1 MRTITTGRQIA
12 VHFASIFAC
21 ILIYIIT
28 LHLLQFTIG
37 QTGNILKLL
46 EEVRALRN
54 QLGAGIQ
61 SNMDLSNELRKKLE
75 ESGVNLNLS
84 SLNQNGL
91 YNPANSVLHD
101 SMESQDTTGSQATV
115 ISVGSHRPAH
125 SRNTTILVSDGGVPI
140 PSVGKISTQT
150 SSRSQPFV
158 SSPTGEDETDFVEP
172 VFDHQARSETRP
184 RKRTI
189 DSSIS
194 CGSPGVDKMIQT
206 ISEAEGRLKQA
217 LESSGIQGI
226 DRSFLEELLRYLEQ
240 QRRELDEG
248 RQLLGML
255 DGESTGVSVCHSCL
269 FVLKSYRFL

>member
-1 MRTITTGRQIA
+1 MMHTCPHTI
-12 VHFASIFAC
+12 S
-21 ILIYIIT
+21 Y
-28 LHLLQFTIG
+28 HLKSPIG

-54 QLGAGIQ
+54 QLDAGIQ

-84 SLNQNGL
+84 SLNQNGS
-91 YNPANSVLHD
+91 YNPANSVPHD
-101 SMESQDTTGSQATV
+101 SMGSHDTTSSQATV
-115 ISVGSHRPAH
+115 ISVGSHRPPY
-125 SRNTTILVSDGGVPI
+125 SRNTTLLVSDGGVTI
-140 PSVGKISTQT
+140 PSVGKISTQA
-150 SSRSQPFV
+150 SSRPQPFA

-172 VFDHQARSETRP
+172 VFDHQDGSRPGETRP

-255 DGESTGVSVCHSCL
+255 DGDSTGVSAYDIILKFCL
-269 FVLKSYRFL
+269 LFSVLKFYRFLLD

>member
-1 MRTITTGRQIA
+1 M
-12 VHFASIFAC
+12 SAC
-21 ILIYIIT
+21 NA
-28 LHLLQFTIG
+28 G

-46 EEVRALRN
+46 EEVRGLRD

-75 ESGVNLNLS
+75 ENGVDL
-84 SLNQNGL
+84 SLNQNGS
-91 YNPANSVLHD
+91 YNPVISLPHD
-101 SMESQDTTGSQATV
+101 SMGSHDTTGSQATV

-125 SRNTTILVSDGGVPI
+125 STLLLSNSGVTV
-140 PSVGKISTQT
+140 PSVGNLSTQA
-150 SSRSQPFV
+150 SFRPQPFA

-172 VFDHQARSETRP
+172 VFDHQAGSRSRPVETRP
-184 RKRTI
+184 RKRTV

-194 CGSPGVDKMIQT
+194 CASPGVDKMLQT
-206 ISEAEGRLKQA
+206 ITEAEGRLKQA

-240 QRRELDEG
+240 QRKELDEG

-255 DGESTGVSVCHSCL
+255 DGESSGVSACYSLLCTNL
-269 FVLKSYRFL
+269 CTEIL